1 LYLTAS
7 PNFFGLTEELPM
19 SEVHTKEQLVAATSD
34 VLGMVNRPAFT
45 NEVCARAVISLAT
58 MLQNHFAEIRPNLGC
73 SLQVKLEE

>member
-1 LYLTAS
+1 M
-7 PNFFGLTEELPM
+7 GQE
-19 SEVHTKEQLVAATSD
+19 HTKEQLVAATSD
-34 VLGMVNRPAFT
+34 VLGLIDNPAFT